1 MRSVT
6 STFLAQTPFSRR
18 GIIQAL
24 ISKGNQERKDQ
35 GVQERRELPGDE
47 AQGGHAPRPTLGF
60 LRGSR
65 VGRRWKVDVRASL
78 TELN

>member
-1 MRSVT
+1 MGSVT

-18 GIIQAL
+18 GIIRAL
-24 ISKGNQERKDQ
+24 ISKGNQDRKDQ

-47 AQGGHAPRPTLGF
+47 AHRGPAPRPTLGF
-60 LRGSR
+60 FGRG
-65 VGRRWKVDVRASL
+65 WKVDVRASL